1 VRTLVDLINSAFMT
15 RAARFLYAR
24 ENSPSIAAAFKR
36 STLDK
41 SLEPVTIAGLCDPP
55 SPFQMVS

>member
-1 VRTLVDLINSAFMT
+1 MT